1 MSHGLSQVTRPV
13 YPEHLGSSE
22 RLKSELN
29 LLVLAALNAKP
40 QKSRDENAMKLIV
53 LFLSVAVTAALGPR
67 STMAEPAHIVCLT
80 VEDRDNYDAVNFLED
95 FSCAEIKS
103 LGHQTTIISGNHPK
117 PTRLDGFQQAMS
129 EADLLIVFVR
139 RATPPPEDLEAIRS
153 HLAAGKP
160 LIGIRTANHA
170 FVPLPTDGVPEG
182 RAAWPEFVP
191 DVLGCQNQGYETRG
205 MPYSV
210 SLHPEA
216 EQDSPLLSG
225 VDWSSL
231 QGHTSLYRVLPIAE
245 DCQPLLVGSAQDIQ
259 PAQPIAWTR
268 RYGAAGAKIFYT
280 SLGDPADVRQPAVRK
295 LLVNA
300 VEWALQ

>member
-1 MSHGLSQVTRPV
+1 
-13 YPEHLGSSE
+13 
-22 RLKSELN
+22 
-29 LLVLAALNAKP
+29 
-40 QKSRDENAMKLIV
+40 
-53 LFLSVAVTAALGPR
+53 
-67 STMAEPAHIVCLT
+67 MAENAHIVCLT
-80 VEDRDNYDAVNFLED
+80 VEDPDNYDAVNFLED
-95 FSCAEIKS
+95 FSRVEVKS
-103 LGHQTTIISGNHPK
+103 LGHRTTIISGNHPK
-117 PTRLDGFQQAMS
+117 PTRLDGFEQAMAN
-129 EADLLIVFVR
+129 ADLLIVFVR
-139 RATPPPEDLEAIRS
+139 RATPPPEDLETIRS

-191 DVLGCQNQGYETRG
+191 NVLGCQNQGYETRG
-205 MPYSV
+205 MPYAV

-216 EQDSPLLSG
+216 NHDSPLLSG

-280 SLGDPADVRQPAVRK
+280 SLGDPADVRQLAVRR
-295 LLVNA
+295 LMANA